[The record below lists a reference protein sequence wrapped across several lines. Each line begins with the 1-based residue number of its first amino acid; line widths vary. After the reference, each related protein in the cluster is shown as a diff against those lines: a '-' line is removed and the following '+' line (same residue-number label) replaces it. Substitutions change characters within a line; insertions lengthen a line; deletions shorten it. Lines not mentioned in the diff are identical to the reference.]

1 MSERRAGGQGAD
13 LSQVQ
18 GIPRLTT
25 WVIVWGMEPD
35 RGEERPAAAAASA
48 DGASEGEREP

>member
-1 MSERRAGGQGAD
+1 MSERRAGGQGAG

-35 RGEERPAAAAASA
+35 RGEERLAAAPV
-48 DGASEGEREP
+48 DCASEGEREP